1 LGYAQYTP
9 TERRLQSKEQL
20 MDIMCKTL
28 GGRIAEL
35 IVFGKISTGAQDD
48 LEKVTAIAYD
58 LVRYSTT
65 NHSIN

>member
-1 LGYAQYTP
+1 
-9 TERRLQSKEQL
+9 

-48 LEKVTAIAYD
+48 LEQVTAIAYD
-58 LVRYSTT
+58 QV
-65 NHSIN
+65 